1 MIKASLLSRVYRPIT
16 AHCKLINIHSLTT
29 YAQFIPHHE
38 LFSLTSVCTFR
49 PQNMVLLPLSSRMPL
64 PSSPTSQCHP
74 VLSVGHRPNATI
86 SVKLSSTP
94 PELFFFLCASTIEC
108 THISGSISR
117 RGMPEV
123 NGKSLDTLS
132 PSTRNLGRD
141 QATAPLSTP
150 QCSLCQS
157 GCQSLSLPQP
167 NLSDSGLHGEKIET
181 GILSILV
188 SET

>member
-29 YAQFIPHHE
+29 YAQFIPHRE

-108 THISGSISR
+108 THISGSISLISQSR
-117 RGMPEV
+117 V
-123 NGKSLDTLS
+123 VTKISDSCHSLEI
-132 PSTRNLGRD
+132 
-141 QATAPLSTP
+141 
-150 QCSLCQS
+150 
-157 GCQSLSLPQP
+157 
-167 NLSDSGLHGEKIET
+167 NLSD
-181 GILSILV
+181 
-188 SET
+188 